1 MSMVFSIVDHQNFTA
16 HHKARVK
23 KYKDKRYS
31 GLLGKARWV
40 KEKFAGMPTEANDRY
55 QEAGKL

>member
-1 MSMVFSIVDHQNFTA
+1 MVDHLNFTA

-40 KEKFAGMPTEANDRY
+40 KDKFAGMPKEANDLY